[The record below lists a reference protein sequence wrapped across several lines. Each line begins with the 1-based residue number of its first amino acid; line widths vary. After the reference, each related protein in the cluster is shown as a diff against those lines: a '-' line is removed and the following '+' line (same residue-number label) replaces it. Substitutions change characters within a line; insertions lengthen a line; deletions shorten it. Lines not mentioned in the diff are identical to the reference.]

1 MIAYTWPVSPAG
13 DPERRPDPAAPVRPR
28 CLFIEFRNVDDPP
41 VMLPIRFHKTFP
53 GSAVAAGWRRK
64 AGGGPHSAFT
74 LVELLVVIAI
84 IAILA
89 ALLLP
94 VLSEVKA
101 KGKQTSCL
109 SNLHQ
114 SGFALQMYASDNAGE
129 LVANLPGNP
138 GSNSW
143 VLGNLQIPDQ
153 STNPAGLR
161 QGLLFAYLGQP
172 TVYRCPADPS
182 QTDGQ
187 PWVRSYSMNGW
198 MGSRC
203 MGTYSGPTGYR
214 TFLRE
219 NELATVGP
227 AKIWVMMDEH
237 ELSID
242 DGWFLVTMDDS
253 QPFAS
258 FPATRHQRGYVW
270 NFADGHAE
278 KNRLRDASTP
288 LEPGSK
294 SISSK
299 NSDWVRLKQATT
311 VR

>member
-1 MIAYTWPVSPAG
+1 
-13 DPERRPDPAAPVRPR
+13 
-28 CLFIEFRNVDDPP
+28 
-41 VMLPIRFHKTFP
+41 MLTIRFQKTFP
-53 GSAVAAGWRRK
+53 SPAVAAGRRRK
-64 AGGGPHSAFT
+64 AAGWPRRAFT
-74 LVELLVVIAI
+74 LVELLVAIAI

-94 VLSEVKA
+94 VFSRTKA
-101 KGKQTSCL
+101 QGRQTACL
-109 SNLHQ
+109 SNLRQ
-114 SGFALQMYASDNAGE
+114 FGFALQTYASDNDGG
-129 LVANLPGNP
+129 LVGNLPANP

-161 QGLLFAYLGQP
+161 QGLLFAYISQP
-172 TVYRCPADPS
+172 AVYRCPADPS

-187 PWVRSYSMNGW
+187 PHVRSYSMNGW
-198 MGSRC
+198 LGSRC
-203 MGTYSGPTGYR
+203 LETYPGQAGYR
-214 TFLRE
+214 TFVRDS
-219 NELATVGP
+219 ELATVGP
-227 AKIWVMMDEH
+227 AKIWAIMDEH

-258 FPATRHQRGYVW
+258 FPATRHQRGYAW

-278 KNRLRDASTP
+278 RNRLRDASTP
-288 LEPGSK
+288 LEPGTK